1 MPENRHKS
9 HKHRHKKKDFF
20 GQLLHKT
27 KIAFRDISFGE
38 KKPKEYRPYLGQKN
52 TSVKGRKSDRT
63 INDEGNRINEGP
75 SVKKK
80 HHKVKKRAD
89 RKFSFSYLQKE
100 WKSYKRKQKKK
111 KTKKKTEK
119 RHKSEF
125 RRQQR
130 LYIIRKF
137 IPNYKGGGK
146 VIFDEPK
153 DKREEREKRVN
164 RGYFYYTINST
175 ALYIIAYLLVYMVYQ
190 LTVLVVA
197 SRWGLDSVLYYYD
210 LAFNDYS
217 PLWSRY
223 NIIVVTFSGP
233 FISLVIGFVFYKWVV
248 NRPKV
253 KSFLKLFVLW
263 IGFHG
268 FNLFLGAFV
277 SGVSFD
283 EGFGYVANWL
293 FLNVFWKFLISLVFL
308 SILSMTGYFSAKKF
322 LETSNSILRARKK
335 HKTRFLF
342 HQVVLPWFIGSAI
355 ILLVKIPNNMPYE
368 TGILVIMMFMVVP
381 VLFNLN
387 AKPRS
392 KMIGR
397 NKPTKIIWTYIIILL
412 LVLTLYRVGLD
423 TGYHIV
429 LKYKLSISINPV

>member
-1 MPENRHKS
+1 MPKYKDKS
-9 HKHRHKKKDFF
+9 HKHRHKRGFF
-20 GQLLHKT
+20 SRILHKT
-27 KIAFRDISFGE
+27 KKAFRNISFGE

-52 TSVKGRKSDRT
+52 TSVKGRKSERT

-111 KTKKKTEK
+111 KTKKKTER